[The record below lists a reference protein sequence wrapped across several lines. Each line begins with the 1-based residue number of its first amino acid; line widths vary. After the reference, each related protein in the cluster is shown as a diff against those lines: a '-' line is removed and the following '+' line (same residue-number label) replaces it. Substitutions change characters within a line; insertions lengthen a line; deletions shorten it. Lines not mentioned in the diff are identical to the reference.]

1 MFPLP
6 SVAIVGRP
14 NVGKSR
20 LFNRIAGKRIAIVH
34 DQAGVTRDL
43 ATYEVKDHYV
53 LMDTGGIGML
63 PEMTERAIFAATEE
77 QVDFAVQAARLVLF
91 VMDGPEGCTPADMAI
106 ATKLRQFNKDVLV
119 VVNKMENDR
128 DADKLDEFYQLGF
141 GEPISVSA
149 EHGKRIEA
157 LCEVI
162 ARRVGPKQLHDPG
175 TQPQQRVRICLAGRP
190 NVGKSSLANR
200 LLNSERMIVSAVAGT
215 TRDAIETDLDYE
227 TQDGRKLAF
236 RLVDTAGV
244 RPKRKLGSS
253 VEYFSTLRTESAIT
267 QADIAFLVLDAQ
279 TGVTKHDKKIAGDI
293 LAAGVGL
300 VIVVNKWDLTLET
313 FATEPIQGFATE
325 SAFRKSFMRGVRQ
338 ELFFLP
344 DSPVIFTAAKTNYAV
359 HEILVQA
366 QKVHDTLDTEIP
378 TAKLND
384 IIEKMINQTAPKL
397 TRGKRFKIYY
407 SVQVGRRPFR
417 IRMFC
422 NSDEILDDNYRRYL
436 ESGFHRA
443 FGLKG
448 CPIKFELVGK
458 PKRYAGQKKGKTDAN
473 ARNTLSKHG
482 KARAKNP
489 GRRARRRRS

>member
-1 MFPLP
+1 MLP

-20 LFNRIAGKRIAIVH
+20 LFNRIVGKRIAIVH

-43 ATYEVKDHYV
+43 AMYEVERHYM

-63 PEMTERAIFAATEE
+63 PEMTEQAIFAATEE
-77 QVDFAVQAARLVLF
+77 QVDFAVQAAQLVLF
-91 VMDGPEGCTPADMAI
+91 VMDGPAGCTPTDMAI
-106 ATKLRQFNKDVLV
+106 ATKLRQFNKQVLV
-119 VVNKMENDR
+119 VVNKMENDQH
-128 DADKLDEFYQLGF
+128 ADKLDEFYQLGF

-149 EHGKRIEA
+149 EHGKRITWLQE
-157 LCEVI
+157 EISKVI
-162 ARRVGPKQLHDPG
+162 GPKREDAPG
-175 TQPQQRVRICLAGRP
+175 VKQEQRVRICLAGRP
-190 NVGKSSLANR
+190 NVGKSSLGNR

-215 TRDAIETDLDYE
+215 TRDAIETDLDYQTE
-227 TQDGRKLAF
+227 DGRTLAF
-236 RLVDTAGV
+236 RLIDTAGV

-253 VEYFSTLRTESAIT
+253 VEYFSTLRTEDAIT
-267 QADIAFLVLDAQ
+267 KADIAFLVLDAQ

-313 FATEPIQGFATE
+313 FETEPIQGFTTE
-325 SAFRKSFMRGVRQ
+325 TEFRKSFMQGVRQ

-344 DSPVIFTAAKTNYAV
+344 DSPVIFTSAKTNYAV
-359 HEILVQA
+359 DEILVQA
-366 QKVHDTLDTEIP
+366 QRVNDTLDEDIP

-384 IIEKMINQTAPKL
+384 LIEKMIIKTAPKL

-407 SVQVGRRPFR
+407 TVQVGSRPFR
-417 IRMFC
+417 IRLFC
-422 NSDEILDDNYRRYL
+422 NSEEILDDGYRRYL
-436 ESGFHRA
+436 ESGLHRA

-458 PKRYAGQKKGKTDAN
+458 PKRYADHKKPKLDTH

-482 KARAKNP
+482 KARAKKTV
-489 GRRARRRRS
+489 RRSRRK